1 MIDDTRSR
9 PSPTADTVVL
19 SPSELAEATREL
31 IALREDRRAD
41 QDDEL
46 TELRIVQL
54 ERLIAS
60 ATVIEQAAGDDGI
73 AGLGSFVRVRE
84 ASGRQ
89 RDYELAGRRGT
100 DAATA
105 KVTLASPVGKAL
117 AGAREGD
124 AVQVELPNGRR
135 RPLTVMAV
143 RSTPFGD

>member
-19 SPSELAEATREL
+19 SPSELSEARREL
-31 IALREDRRAD
+31 DALREERRAD
-41 QDDEL
+41 LDDGV
-46 TELRIVQL
+46 TELRITQL

-60 ATVIEQAAGDDGI
+60 ATIVEKIAGADGI
-73 AGLGSFVRVRE
+73 AGLGSFVRVRDE
-84 ASGRQ
+84 AGRH

-117 AGAREGD
+117 VGAREGD

-135 RPLTVMAV
+135 RPLTVVAV
-143 RSTPFGD
+143 RSTPFTD